1 VAANAAVDHPERESY
16 DVTTADD
23 GKMAPFED
31 DGETAEPQ
39 SGESQNINLDDGET
53 ADPAADQETGE
64 DAKNPP
70 LPRQWN

>member
-1 VAANAAVDHPERESY
+1 M
-16 DVTTADD
+16 TTADN

-39 SGESQNINLDDGET
+39 SGESQDVTLDAGET
-53 ADPAADQETGE
+53 AEPDAGQETGE